1 MQGINPYGT
10 IIFQNFK
17 SLVCGSYISLKGRCI
32 DLRCVACR
40 LVTVRILCSLMER
53 ANHDQDLPNVL
64 PLEPRG
70 PIHRHCPKIYLKTC
84 HQIILWQKLRCH
96 KMLSRHI
103 LSQFTKFVWGGL
115 KYSQDMMHCR
125 SHYDISLFRFWL
137 CIWYSHTHFTRSFRC
152 LPTSVPPFD
161 QAHNTAIN
169 VTSSGRRD
177 GSLSALLIGCSTT
190 HTGSSA
196 ALFYV
201 LARTLYT
208 SFVYTVWR
216 SIVL

>member
-1 MQGINPYGT
+1 MHW
-10 IIFQNFK
+10 
-17 SLVCGSYISLKGRCI
+17 
-32 DLRCVACR
+32 LRCEACR

-53 ANHDQDLPNVL
+53 ANHDQDLPNTL

-96 KMLSRHI
+96 KMLSWHI

-115 KYSQDMMHCR
+115 KYSQDMMHCC
-125 SHYDISLFRFWL
+125 SHYDVSLFRFRL
-137 CIWYSHTHFTRSFRC
+137 CIWYRQPYPFYSFVPLPAHTCTSIRPSAQHF
-152 LPTSVPPFD
+152 
-161 QAHNTAIN
+161 HNTAIN

-177 GSLSALLIGCSTT
+177 GNLSAVLIACSTT

-208 SFVYTVWR
+208 SFVYTVWC